1 MDRRQRKTRAAI
13 FNAFTAL
20 LNRKSYYKIT
30 VQEIIDA
37 ADVGRSTFYDHFET
51 KDALL
56 EMLCRELFD
65 HIARA
70 LLDKSHSHCQFTLDG
85 QSTSAFCHILYH
97 LQDDERYILRLLARE
112 RNETFIECFK
122 QNMNGLLRDEKFF
135 NPKWRTLGVPE
146 DFLIDHI
153 TSSFVNMIQWWFRNK
168 MRPEP
173 PTMDEYFRSMMSAVI

>member
-13 FNAFTAL
+13 FNAFKTL
-20 LNRKSYYKIT
+20 LNRKAYYKIT

-51 KDALL
+51 KDKLL
-56 EMLCRELFD
+56 ESLCRELFR
-65 HIARA
+65 HIEQS
-70 LLDKSHSHCQFTLDG
+70 LLDRGHSHCRFTSDG
-85 QSTSAFCHILYH
+85 AETSAFCHILYH
-97 LQDDERYILRLLARE
+97 LQEDERYILRLLARE

-135 NPKWRTLGVPE
+135 NAKWRSLGVPE

-153 TSSFVNMIQWWFRNK
+153 SSSFINMIQWWIRNK
-168 MRPEP
+168 MQPEP
-173 PTMDEYFRSMMSAVI
+173 PTMDFYFRSMMSAVL

>member
-20 LNRKSYYKIT
+20 LNRKSYYKIK

-56 EMLCRELFD
+56 ETLCRELFD
-65 HIARA
+65 HIAQS
-70 LLDKSHSHCQFTLDG
+70 LVDKNHSHCRFTSDG
-85 QSTSAFCHILYH
+85 EEPSAFCHILYH
-97 LQDDERYILRLLARE
+97 LREDERYILRLLARE

-122 QNMNGLLRDEKFF
+122 RNMNGLLRDEKFF
-135 NPKWRTLGVPE
+135 NPKWRSLGVPE

-153 TSSFVNMIQWWFRNK
+153 SSSFVNMIQWWVRNK
-168 MRPEP
+168 MQPEP
-173 PTMDEYFRSMMSAVI
+173 PTMDKYFRSMISAVI

>member
-13 FNAFTAL
+13 FKAFTSL
-20 LNRKSYYKIT
+20 LSRKSYYKIT

-56 EMLCRELFD
+56 ETLCRELFD
-65 HIARA
+65 HIARS
-70 LLDKSHSHCQFTLDG
+70 LLDKSHSHCKFTSDG
-85 QSTSAFCHILYH
+85 EETSAFCHILYH
-97 LQDDERYILRLLARE
+97 LREDERYILRLLARE

-122 QNMNGLLRDEKFF
+122 QNMNALLRDEKFF
-135 NPKWRTLGVPE
+135 NPKWRSLGVPE

-153 TSSFVNMIQWWFRNK
+153 SSSFVNMIQWWIRHK
-168 MRPEP
+168 MQCDP
-173 PTMDEYFRSMMSAVI
+173 PTMDKYFRSMMSAVI